1 MRSTFALAAI
11 ALAFMVTGTRAQ
23 PPQQQPPVQQPAPA
37 DPQLPK
43 GIMPTLGR
51 PTEATDKTP
60 PFEFDTYFNGKW
72 AFEWVVPDSALGPAG
87 QIAGT
92 TTFKKIDDKFF
103 QSETDAKGP
112 AGPIKIREHIAYNK
126 EKESIVRQVTDSRGF
141 SYLTMAPVGSDLGGI
156 FYMYFESEPF
166 TYKGKTIRMKE
177 NWRLVSVLNYKV
189 SMTVSVDGSRYTNY
203 GNPWWQKQVAGVT
216 SK

>member
-11 ALAFMVTGTRAQ
+11 ALAFLVTGTGAQ
-23 PPQQQPPVQQPAPA
+23 PPQQPAAQQQPAPV

-72 AFEWVVPDSALGPAG
+72 TFEWVVPDSALGPAG

-92 TTFKKIDDKFF
+92 TTFKRIDDKFF
-103 QSETDAKGP
+103 QAETDAKGP

-126 EKESIVRQVTDSRGF
+126 EKESIVRQITDS
-141 SYLTMAPVGSDLGGI
+141 
-156 FYMYFESEPF
+156 
-166 TYKGKTIRMKE
+166 
-177 NWRLVSVLNYKV
+177 
-189 SMTVSVDGSRYTNY
+189 
-203 GNPWWQKQVAGVT
+203 
-216 SK
+216 

>member
-1 MRSTFALAAI
+1 MRSVLALAAV
-11 ALAFMVTGTRAQ
+11 ALAVLVTVPRAQ
-23 PPQQQPPVQQPAPA
+23 QPGQPQPAPV

-51 PTEATDKTP
+51 PTESTDKTP
-60 PFEFDTYFNGKW
+60 PFDFDTYFSGKW
-72 AFEWVVPDSALGPAG
+72 NFEWVVPDSALGPAG

-92 TTFKKIDDKFF
+92 TTYKSIDGKYF
-103 QSETDAKGP
+103 QSDTDAKGP
-112 AGPIKIREHIAYNK
+112 SGPIKIKERIAYNK
-126 EKESIVRQVTDSRGF
+126 EKESIVRQVNDGRGF

-166 TYKGKTIRMKE
+166 TYKGRTVRMKE

-189 SMTVSVDGSRYTNY
+189 SMSMSVDGARYTNY
-203 GNPWWQKQVAGVT
+203 GNPWWQKPLPGST
-216 SK
+216 PK

>member
-1 MRSTFALAAI
+1 MRSTLALAAI
-11 ALAFMVTGTRAQ
+11 ALAVLVSGPRAEQ
-23 PPQQQPPVQQPAPA
+23 PQQQPPTTPA

-51 PTEATDKTP
+51 PTEASDKTP
-60 PFEFDTYFNGKW
+60 PFDFDAYFSGKW

-87 QIAGT
+87 QVAGT
-92 TTFKKIDDKFF
+92 TTFRKVDDKFYL
-103 QSETDAKGP
+103 SETDAKGP

-166 TYKGKTIRMKE
+166 TYKGKTIRTKE
-177 NWRLVSVLNYKV
+177 NWRLVSVLNYRVAMSV
-189 SMTVSVDGSRYTNY
+189 STDGGRFANY
-203 GNPWWQKQVAGVT
+203 GNPWWQKQVPGVT
-216 SK
+216 SR